1 MDLEYNELLEEFTPE
16 QIKELDGI
24 IDKHRGRAGGLI
36 PVLERAQERLGFL
49 PIPVQKRVGREL
61 GIPFSHVY
69 GVVTFYSFF
78 TMQPRGKH
86 TVRVCMG
93 TACYVRGG
101 KKIAE
106 NVKKLFGIKEG
117 ETTPDRMFTYET
129 VRCLGACGLG
139 PVVVVDEDIHGR
151 VKPDK
156 VKNILQQYS

>member
-1 MDLEYNELLEEFTPE
+1 MSGIKVELKKKDADTIKEICASFDNKQDDLINVLHKVQQSFGYLPAEIQEVVANELN
-16 QIKELDGI
+16 
-24 IDKHRGRAGGLI
+24 I
-36 PVLERAQERLGFL
+36 PLAQ
-49 PIPVQKRVGREL
+49 
-61 GIPFSHVY
+61 VY

-86 TVRVCMG
+86 TVRVCLG

-106 NVKKLFGIKEG
+106 NVEKIFGIKEG

-139 PVVVVDEDIHGR
+139 PVVVIDDNVHGR

-156 VKNILQQYS
+156 LKDILNQYD